1 LASMDFPPEPW
12 RGIPSTNVLERLN
25 RELVRRCDGVGI
37 FPNVAAVLRLLG
49 ALREEQQDEGRVQRR
64 YFSQASM
71 AKLYDTCGSVG
82 EQTREPMGALAMV
95 TM

>member
-1 LASMDFPPEPW
+1 MDFPPELW

-25 RELVRRCDGVGI
+25 RERVRRCDGVGI

-64 YFSQASM
+64 SFRQASM
-71 AKLYDTCGSVG
+71 ARRKGGDAPGSDSVS
-82 EQTREPMGALAMV
+82 ALAV
-95 TM
+95 AAV